1 MLLDETTVRPYA
13 RGCAVLGGG
22 GGGDPGIALEA
33 ALHEIGLHGPVAVL
47 DVDEV
52 PDDGIIMP
60 CALVGAPTVVAEKLW
75 NGDEALWLRDQL
87 EEVTGKRVRAL
98 MVAEIGGVNGVMPVA
113 CAARLGLP
121 LVDADG
127 MGRAYPHVNQMALHL
142 RGVSGTPCVV
152 VDVHGNVVVLLTTD
166 NQWLDTVIRSVVAAC
181 GGLCVAALYPM
192 GVAEMRDAALR
203 GSVSRALRIG
213 AAADGA
219 LDDPI
224 VAVCDEAGAT
234 ELIRGRIVDVER
246 RTSGGAVHGSFVT
259 VDVDDPAGRM
269 VRVEFQHENLVA
281 LSEGAV
287 LVTAPDVITVLDAH
301 TGAAISNER
310 LRYGQRV
317 AVIAFPCDEVWRT
330 GAGLRL
336 GGPAAFGLDV
346 PYVPVEEGV
355 RAAS

>member
-1 MLLDETTVRPYA
+1 MFLDDTNVRQYA
-13 RGCAVLGGG
+13 GGCAVLGGG
-22 GGGDPGIALEA
+22 GGGDTAVALEA
-33 ALHEIGLHGPVAVL
+33 ALHAVEAYGPVRVL
-47 DVDEV
+47 EVDEAL
-52 PDDGIIMP
+52 DDGIVMP
-60 CALVGAPTVVAEKLW
+60 CALVGAPTVIGERLW

-87 EEVTGKRVRAL
+87 QEVTGRPVRAL
-98 MVAEIGGVNGVMPVA
+98 MVVEIGGVNGVVPVV

-127 MGRAYPHVNQMALHL
+127 MGRAYPHVDQTALHL

-152 VDVHGNVVVLLTTD
+152 VDVHGNVVVLRTT
-166 NQWLDTVIRSVVAAC
+166 NNRWLDGVIRSVVAAC
-181 GGLCVAALYPM
+181 GGLCVSALYPM
-192 GVAEMRDAALR
+192 DVPQMRDAALR

-213 AAADGA
+213 MAVENA
-219 LDDPI
+219 LGDPV
-224 VAVCDEAGAT
+224 VAVCEEVGAT
-234 ELIRGRIVDVER
+234 ELVRGRIVDVER
-246 RTSGGAVHGSFVT
+246 RASGGAVHGSFVT
-259 VDVDDPAGRM
+259 LDVDDPASRM

-330 GAGLRL
+330 EAGLRL